1 MKGYTCTKKYSI
13 GYSAGFAARDCG
25 VLVYFESME
34 LQVGVKVLLK
44 NPEGKYLVIRRAADK
59 YQEVQQKWDIPGG
72 RINADSELLKN
83 LMREVS
89 EETGLDMTST
99 PKLIAAQ
106 DIFNTEQERH
116 IVRLTYTGTA
126 EGEPRLSEEHT
137 EHMWV
142 TLEDLHALKNL
153 DKYLRELLDNSTI
166 S

>member
-1 MKGYTCTKKYSI
+1 MTGSVAVFSLAEKSGAGYTLEI
-13 GYSAGFAARDCG
+13 
-25 VLVYFESME
+25 ME

-44 NPEGKYLVIRRAADK
+44 SPKGKYLVIRRATDK

-89 EETGLDMTST
+89 EETGLEMTST

-106 DIFNTEQERH
+106 DIFNAEQERH

-137 EHMWV
+137 EYKWV
-142 TLEDLHALKNL
+142 DFKELKTLENL
-153 DKYLRELLDNSTI
+153 DKYLSELLNNGTI